1 MYEFTGRAIEALEIA
16 KKFAKDNNYSFI
28 GTEHLLYGL
37 VAEGEGL
44 AAKILKKQNVTKE
57 HVANEIFKI
66 DGMMTTIQEG
76 EIDYSPKAK
85 KVVIQSEKESRKMK
99 HNYIGTE
106 HILLALMREVDSIA
120 IRILIDAE
128 VDPQKIF
135 VDLMN
140 VISDESPVGLRNS
153 EVFIENEPY
162 TPTLSMYSIDLND
175 LARRGKISGVVE
187 RDEELQRIEQI
198 LIRKSK
204 NNPMIIGEPG
214 VGKTALVYG
223 LAKKIVDS
231 DVPEEIKDKRILSL
245 DLSQMLAGARYR
257 GDFEDRL
264 KKSLIECEKAG
275 NIILFIDEI
284 HNIIGAGSAEGS
296 LDAANIIKPM
306 LNASNIQIIG
316 ATTIKEYRQHI
327 EKDSAFDRRFQTVII
342 DEMTKE
348 KTKNV
353 LMYLKNDYEKYHNIE
368 IQDNC
373 INLCVELSKRYIT
386 EKFLPDKAI
395 DVLEEA
401 ISKRKLLKTEK
412 NDEVKELTAEI
423 DKIKNEKE
431 SAIILEK
438 FEQAANL
445 KEKEDMLIV
454 KLEKVKN
461 EKKLS
466 RKKVKLTESDVYDAI
481 SDITKIPVSKL
492 TKAENQK
499 LKDLEKNLN
508 KRVIGQKEAVSSL
521 SKAIIRARV
530 GIKEETR
537 PVGTFL
543 FLGPTGT
550 GKTELVKALADN
562 IFDKDSSLIKLDMSE
577 YMESHSVSKLIGAPP
592 GYVGYDNKE
601 GLLTEKV
608 RTNPYSVVLFD
619 EIEKAHSD
627 IYNILLQI
635 LDEGNLTDSSG
646 RKVDFKNTIIILTSN
661 IGAKNITDKSKMGFG
676 ALKDEK
682 EDYEEIKKIVLN
694 EAKKNFKPEFINRL
708 DEIIVFRKLSKE
720 NVILITEKLL
730 NEFKDRVLKK
740 NINISFDKAVI
751 EHISN
756 VGYEPEYGAR
766 PLKRAIQAN
775 IEDLLASEII
785 NGIVRENDNIVF
797 KMDKNKKQIVIK
809 KNIKKST
816 C

>member
-1 MYEFTGRAIEALEIA
+1 MYEFTGRAKVALDIA
-16 KKFAKDNNYSFI
+16 KKFAKENNYSFI

-57 HVANEIFKI
+57 HVADEIFKI
-66 DGMMTTIQEG
+66 DGMMTTVQEG
-76 EIDYSPKAK
+76 DIDYSPKAK
-85 KVVIQSEKESRKMK
+85 KVIIQSEKESKKMK
-99 HNYIGTE
+99 NNYIGTE
-106 HILLALMREVDSIA
+106 HILLSLMREVDSIA

-135 VDLMN
+135 VDLMS
-140 VISDESPVGLRNS
+140 VISDESPVGLRNTELLS
-153 EVFIENEPY
+153 EKQSF
-162 TPTLSMYSIDLND
+162 TPTLSMYSTDLTE
-175 LARRGKISGVVE
+175 LAIKGKIDKIVE
-187 RDEELQRIEQI
+187 RDDELKRIEQI
-198 LIRKSK
+198 LIRKTK
-204 NNPMIIGEPG
+204 NNPLIIGEPG

-223 LAKKIVDS
+223 LAKNIVDAN
-231 DVPEEIKDKRILSL
+231 VPEEIKNKRILSL
-245 DLSQMLAGARYR
+245 DLSQMLAGAKYR

-264 KKSLIECEKAG
+264 KKSLIECEKDG

-284 HNIIGAGSAEGS
+284 HNIVGAGSAEGS

-306 LNASNIQIIG
+306 LSMSNIQIIG

-327 EKDSAFDRRFQTVII
+327 EKDSAFERRFQTVIL
-342 DEMTKE
+342 DELSKE
-348 KTKNV
+348 KSINV
-353 LMYLKNDYEKYHNIE
+353 LMHLKTEYERYHNIE
-368 IQDNC
+368 IDNSC
-373 INLCVELSKRYIT
+373 INTCVDLSKRYIND
-386 EKFLPDKAI
+386 KFLPDKAI

-401 ISKRKLLKTEK
+401 ISKKKLSKVQK
-412 NDEVKELTAEI
+412 N
-423 DKIKNEKE
+423 DKIKELINEIEKIRNEKE

-438 FEQAANL
+438 FEQASLL
-445 KEKEDMLIV
+445 KENEEMLIK
-454 KLEKVKN
+454 KLEKIKN
-461 EKKLS
+461 DQNASK
-466 RKKVKLTESDVYDAI
+466 KKVKLTESDIYDAV
-481 SDITKIPVSKL
+481 SDITKIPVNKL

-508 KRVIGQKEAVSSL
+508 KRVIGQEDAVKSL

-550 GKTELVKALADN
+550 GKTELVKALSDN

-577 YMESHSVSKLIGAPP
+577 YMEPHSISKLIGAPP

-608 RTNPYSVVLFD
+608 RLNPYSVVLFD

-635 LDEGNLTDSSG
+635 LDEGVLTDSTG

-661 IGAKNITDKSKMGFG
+661 IGAKNITDKNKIGFG
-676 ALKDEK
+676 SVKDEN
-682 EDYEEIKKIVLN
+682 EDYENIKKIVIN

-708 DEIIVFRKLSKE
+708 DEIIVFKKLSKDV
-720 NVILITEKLL
+720 VIKITEKLL
-730 NEFKDRVLKK
+730 GELKDRVLKK
-740 NINISFDKAVI
+740 KIVISFDKNVI
-751 EHISN
+751 KYISKI
-756 VGYEPEYGAR
+756 GYKPEYGAR
-766 PLKRAIQAN
+766 PLKRAIQTN
-775 IEDLLASEII
+775 IEDLLANEII
-785 NGIVRENDNIVF
+785 NGKVRENDNIIF
-797 KMDKNKKQIVIK
+797 KMNKENNNIILQK
-809 KNIKKST
+809 KNS
-816 C
+816 